1 MALVSSISPSTS
13 LYPGS
18 PPIHARTTSE
28 SPSISVPATLV
39 RKVPSPGPPTLS
51 SSPTLT
57 RTMHASPSKLQG
69 QQQRGEGSGG
79 SSSNSQLAYMSYPS
93 RQGLPASSS
102 SSGYTTGLSA
112 SGAVVPGKGS
122 GGSSPSSSANSVR
135 LPSPLPPPSRSAS
148 TPPSPARPT
157 ATPLPYQAN
166 SHHHQHS
173 SSSSSLP
180 RSLPHQHQAQQ
191 LHSQQGT
198 PAINLM
204 AHPQLAHPSFV
215 GQPFSPFAPPHAFA
229 HPAFPF
235 VPSPHPSQNAA
246 NSNYVSY
253 SPSGQLTP
261 GGSAE
266 QQKRMQAFQQA
277 QWTAAAT
284 QMESLRNQQQT
295 TYGQDARKRTTSGP
309 ASSHQSSPTYYTT
322 PLPYPPS
329 PSPTLHQTSGH
340 YSQNASFPVGGMLP
354 HGYPTP
360 PGSVEGVVRG
370 GESGG
375 SSSGGSR
382 EGGYHPYRRDHQHHQ
397 AAKSSSSDSGTRS
410 SSTPRS
416 AHSTTPS
423 TSSTSSQRVTVPK
436 GATHGQTE
444 SSQLQTLPRS
454 HAPSPSLT
462 STRSSTL
469 PNSFSQPQ
477 LSAGPYAA
485 RPRTHSSN
493 SSSSS
498 LHRPQYEPLP
508 TSSSPIRPRTSFDT
522 NRSATP
528 QAQQNRPRPS
538 PLGGVHQPLP
548 VDSEDDESDDGADSD
563 GTAEATAT
571 VNKATSGTGV
581 NRSPTMNSMA
591 TITSATPIP
600 TIGKG
605 DGKGK
610 DKEKEKEKKGMASRF
625 KKAFGGSSGNSGNNH
640 SNSSSS
646 ATLAEVDVDVDG
658 RGPKGAAMPF
668 RKARSDSVSS
678 SETSPNQRNHPS
690 SHHAPQ
696 PSIASM
702 TSSSTRTVNG
712 DADSTRRAPSSRF
725 RLLNSKLNS
734 STDNISISS
743 TVSSASV
750 MIRKLGQ
757 MGKLARR
764 NSLMGL
770 TKAFKKDKNKDASR
784 PPGDEDEDP
793 IKTSKKDK
801 KGKSGA
807 SLASVSHATAEVE
820 SSPNRTATGMSPA
833 AALAK
838 RQQMHY
844 AEQEAAAEA
853 AKAQALAAE
862 EAAKLGPPRG
872 QHGRTD
878 SDAASVKSGKSGR
891 WGIGRSKTTDD
902 VAGERS
908 QALEKEK
915 EKLKSRSKFGRL
927 GFGGSKTDLRSTD
940 AASIIDDASSIAGT
954 ERGGSALG
962 LYHDAD
968 STPRQSLEIL
978 APPQA
983 YATYGEEVI
992 RRDSSSDYEP
1002 SLYRH
1007 GAAPVKSN
1015 NRAVK
1020 GILKGAGT
1028 YSQEQ
1033 YAKPRPSFHRIRA
1046 SSFDAPQ
1053 PQGRSGSPGGAALVN
1068 VIPTQAQVD
1077 GVAPSTTSP
1086 RADTHSPTS
1095 TEQMHD
1101 SALSR
1106 IETGGSMYGNPSMNA
1121 SAPVLTHFSAQTTIR
1136 SNSAPGAAG
1145 RRIAFA
1151 ANLSVHTT
1159 WPAAIYDRRA
1169 EPATCNRLTP
1179 TLAQQ
1184 IKEEL
1189 NSFKMEEMDVHPDSR
1204 KLTHFFV

>member
-1 MALVSSISPSTS
+1 MALVSSIATPTS

-18 PPIHARTTSE
+18 PSIHSRAATSD
-28 SPSISVPATLV
+28 SSTSNPTLV
-39 RKVPSPGPPTLS
+39 RKLPSPTPPPLS
-51 SSPTLT
+51 TSPTTTRNYMNSSPTKV
-57 RTMHASPSKLQG
+57 AG
-69 QQQRGEGSGG
+69 QQQRREG
-79 SSSNSQLAYMSYPS
+79 
-93 RQGLPASSS
+93 SSS
-102 SSGYTTGLSA
+102 SSGGGNYSNSQFASSHTPRQGSSASSSSPGYGLSVG
-112 SGAVVPGKGS
+112 SGGTG

-135 LPSPLPPPSRSAS
+135 LPSPLPPPSRSSS

-157 ATPLPYQAN
+157 ATPLPNHQGSS

-173 SSSSSLP
+173 SSSSSIP
-180 RSLPHQHQAQQ
+180 RIAPPAQYQPQGHQQ
-191 LHSQQGT
+191 T
-198 PAINLM
+198 NYM
-204 AHPQLAHPSFV
+204 AHPQVAHPSFV
-215 GQPFSPFAPPHAFA
+215 GQSFSPFAPPHAFA

-235 VPSPHPSQNAA
+235 VPSPHPSQNGAP
-246 NSNYVSY
+246 NNYVSY
-253 SPSGQLTP
+253 SPNGQLTP

-277 QWTAAAT
+277 QWAAAAN
-284 QMESLRNQQQT
+284 QMEMLRNQQQ
-295 TYGQDARKRTTSGP
+295 GIHAQDGRKRTTSGP
-309 ASSHQSSPTYYTT
+309 TSSSPTFYTT
-322 PLPYPPS
+322 PLPYPS
-329 PSPTLHQTSGH
+329 TPSPTLHQNALQFG
-340 YSQNASFPVGGMLP
+340 QNPSFPAGAMLP

-382 EGGYHPYRRDHQHHQ
+382 EGGYHPYRRDHHHHQ
-397 AAKSSSSDSGTRS
+397 SAKTSSSESGTRS

-416 AHSTTPS
+416 SHSTTPS
-423 TSSTSSQRVTVPK
+423 TSSNSSHRVPVPK
-436 GATHGQTE
+436 LATQGRSESAQAQTF
-444 SSQLQTLPRS
+444 PRS
-454 HAPSPSLT
+454 HASSPSIT
-462 STRSSTL
+462 SVRSSTL
-469 PNSFSQPQ
+469 PTSSSQPQ
-477 LSAGPYAA
+477 LSAPAYAS
-485 RPRTHSSN
+485 RPRTESSN

-508 TSSSPIRPRTSFDT
+508 ISSASPPSARPRTTSFESA
-522 NRSATP
+522 RSSTP
-528 QAQQNRPRPS
+528 QTQQNRPRPS

-548 VDSEDDESDDGADSD
+548 VDSDEDSDDGADSD

-571 VNKATSGTGV
+571 VNNATIGAAGV
-581 NRSPTMNSMA
+581 SRSPTMNSMA
-591 TITSATPIP
+591 TIKTTAPP
-600 TIGKG
+600 TAGG
-605 DGKGK
+605 SGGKGK
-610 DKEKEKEKKGMASRF
+610 EKEKEKEKKGMASRF
-625 KKAFGGSSGNSGNNH
+625 KKAFGGGGGGN

-646 ATLAEVDVDVDG
+646 TTLTEAELDG
-658 RGPKGAAMPF
+658 RGPKGAAF
-668 RKARSDSVSS
+668 RKPRADSVSS
-678 SETSPNQRNHPS
+678 SETSTNPRTPPS
-690 SHHAPQ
+690 AHHAHQ

-702 TSSSTRTVNG
+702 ASSSTRTMNG
-712 DADSTRRAPSSRF
+712 DADSTRKAPSSRF

-770 TKAFKKDKNKDASR
+770 TKAFKKDKNKD
-784 PPGDEDEDP
+784 GQQDEEDP
-793 IKTSKKDK
+793 LKSASSKKDK

-820 SSPNRTATGMSPA
+820 SSPNRTSTGMSPA

-853 AKAQALAAE
+853 KARALAAE

-878 SDAASVKSGKSGR
+878 SDVASVKSGKSGR

-908 QALEKEK
+908 QNLEKEK

-927 GFGGSKTDLRSTD
+927 GFGGSKTDLHSSD
-940 AASIIDDASSIAGT
+940 AASVIDDAGSIVGT

-962 LYHDAD
+962 LYRDAD

-978 APPQA
+978 APPQS
-983 YATYGEEVI
+983 YATYGGETV

-1002 SLYRH
+1002 SLYRQ
-1007 GAAPVKSN
+1007 GATPSTN
-1015 NRAVK
+1015 SQIRAVK

-1053 PQGRSGSPGGAALVN
+1053 QQGRPGSPGGATLVN

-1077 GVAPSTTSP
+1077 GLSPPSTSP
-1086 RADTHSPTS
+1086 RSDTHPPTS
-1095 TEQMHD
+1095 IEQIHD
-1101 SALSR
+1101 SAVSR
-1106 IETGGSMYGNPSMNA
+1106 VENGGSMYGNPSMNA
-1121 SAPVLTHFSAQTTIR
+1121 SAPVLTHFAAQTAIR
-1136 SNSAPGAAG
+1136 SNSAPGATG